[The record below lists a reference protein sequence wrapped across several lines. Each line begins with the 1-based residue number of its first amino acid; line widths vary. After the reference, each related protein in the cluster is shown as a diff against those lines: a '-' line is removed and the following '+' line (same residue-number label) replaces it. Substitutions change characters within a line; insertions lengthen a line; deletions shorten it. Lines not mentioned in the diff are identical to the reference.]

1 MKKEKEQ
8 LTISAD
14 LESSEKAKELL
25 DDLEV
30 LKDKYDMSILVSIYP
45 QPNLGEWHEQT
56 Q

>member
-1 MKKEKEQ
+1 MEKEQ

-30 LKDKYDMSILVSIYP
+30 LKDKYDMSILLTISPKI
-45 QPNLGEWHEQT
+45 EWINKRDMKF
-56 Q
+56 

>member
-1 MKKEKEQ
+1 MEKEQ
-8 LTISAD
+8 ITISAD
-14 LESSEKAKELL
+14 LESSVKAKELL

-45 QPNLGEWHEQT
+45 QTNLGELYEQT